1 MEVLSILKV
10 VRAVRV
16 IALLPMVCFVHRH
29 SILAGSMQ
37 HVPLKMVLKKT
48 RTTVLVGR
56 KNVQHRLVCFV
67 WARMTNVP
75 KLLHVTK
82 RMEVKIQTTVLVGHA
97 IVQHRLVCFVWP
109 IIASLLRLHI
119 VCLVCLDRFP
129 GLLILLNLS
138 TELR

>member
-16 IALLPMVCFVHRH
+16 IALLLPMVCFVRRH

-56 KNVQHRLVCFV
+56 KIVQHRLVCFV

-75 KLLHVTK
+75 KLLPVPK
-82 RMEVKIQTTVLVGHA
+82 RMEVKIRSTVLVGRE
-97 IVQHRLVCFVWP
+97 IVH
-109 IIASLLRLHI
+109 H
-119 VCLVCLDRFP
+119 
-129 GLLILLNLS
+129 
-138 TELR
+138 